1 MPGTNLTREE
11 AQQRA
16 KLLTVDSYEI
26 DLDLSG
32 AVEGGTYRSVTTVR
46 FDSAESGV
54 GSFIDLVAPAVQE
67 VVLNGDSLDPAEVFK
82 DSRIELAGILE
93 GRNVLRVV
101 ADCAYTNT
109 GEGLHR
115 FVDPVDQQ
123 AYLYT
128 QFEVPDA
135 RRVFASF
142 EQPDLKATFQ
152 FTVKAPSGWT
162 VISNS
167 PTPEPKDDVW
177 EFEPTPRIS
186 TYVTA
191 LILGPYHSVHSVY
204 EKDGQSVPLGIYC
217 RPSLAEFLDSDAIF
231 EVTRQGFEWFQEKFD
246 YAYPFKKYDQLFVP
260 EFNAGAM
267 ENAGAV
273 TIRDQYVFRSK
284 VTDAAYEVR
293 AETILHEL
301 AHMWF
306 GDLVTMEWWNDLW
319 LNESFA
325 TYTSIACQS
334 YAPGSRWPHS
344 WTTFA
349 NSMKTWAY
357 RQDQLPS
364 THPIMAQIN
373 DLDDVLVNFDGITYA
388 KGASVLKQLVAY
400 VGEDEFFRGV
410 QAYFKAHAYGNTQ
423 LSDLLGALEET
434 SGRDLGTWSQKW
446 LQTAGIN
453 VLRPEIETDANGV
466 ITSFAIRQEAPAL
479 PAGAKGE
486 PTLRPHRIAVG
497 LYDLDDSAGGSGK
510 LVRGER
516 IELDVDGE
524 LTEVA
529 ELVGKRRPAVI
540 LLNDDDLSY
549 AKVRLDEQSLAFVT
563 EHLGDFEASL
573 PRALCWASAWDMTR
587 DAELAARDYLSLV
600 LSGIGKE
607 SDIGVV
613 QSLHRQVLTAV
624 ELYADPNA
632 REALLTRWTDATL
645 AHLRSSAGGSDHQL
659 AWARAFAATARTPEQ
674 LDLLEGLLDGRESIE
689 GLAVDTEL
697 RWSFVQRLAA
707 VGRFD
712 EAEITS
718 EYERDRTAAGERH
731 AATARAARPTEEA
744 KAEAWASVVES
755 DKLPNAVQEAV
766 IGGFVQFGQR
776 ELLAPYTEKYFAAV
790 KGVWD
795 SRSHEM
801 AQQIAVGLYP
811 SVQVSADTLAKT
823 DEWLAS
829 AEPSAALRRLISESR
844 SGVERALRAQARH
857 GGVGGDALRRGKM
870 ALPRARARKRRFRM
884 EVSRSTGTAAP
895 TGETTSPAAVARS
908 GPRPHQGRGE
918 RRSLLAFRF

>member
-1 MPGTNLTREE
+1 VPGTNLTREE

-16 KLLTVDSYEI
+16 QLLAVESYGIE
-26 DLDLSG
+26 LDLSG
-32 AVEGGTYRSVTTVR
+32 AQEGGTYRSVTTVR
-46 FDSAESGV
+46 FDVRAENGAE
-54 GSFIDLVAPAVQE
+54 SFIDLVAPAVHE
-67 VVLNGDSLDPAEVFK
+67 VTLNGDSLDPAEVFA
-82 DSRIELAGILE
+82 DSRIALPGLLQ
-93 GRNVLRVV
+93 GRNILRVV

-115 FVDPVDQQ
+115 FVDPVDEQ

-152 FTVKAPSGWT
+152 FTVRAPEGWT

-167 PTPEPKDDVW
+167 PTPEPQDNVW

-186 TYVTA
+186 TYITA
-191 LILGPYHSVHSVY
+191 LIVGPYHSVHSVY
-204 EKDGQSVPLGIYC
+204 EKDGRSVPLGIYC
-217 RPSLAEFLDSDAIF
+217 RPSLAEYLDSDAIF
-231 EVTRQGFEWFQEKFD
+231 EVTRQGFDWFQEKFD

-284 VTDAAYEVR
+284 VTDAAYETR

-325 TYTSIACQS
+325 TYTSIACQ
-334 YAPGSRWPHS
+334 AAHPESRWPHS

-364 THPIMAQIN
+364 THPIMAEIN

-400 VGEDEFFRGV
+400 VGEDEFFSGV
-410 QAYFKAHAYGNTQ
+410 QAYFKAHAYGNTR
-423 LSDLLGALEET
+423 LSDLLGALETT
-434 SGRDLGTWSQKW
+434 SGRDLKSWSKAW
-446 LQTAGIN
+446 LETAGIN
-453 VLRPEIETDANGV
+453 VLRPEIETDGNGV
-466 ITSFAIRQEAPAL
+466 VTSFSIRQEAPAL

-497 LYDLDDSAGGSGK
+497 LYELDDDSGK
-510 LVRGER
+510 LVRDER

-524 LTEVA
+524 LTAVPQ
-529 ELVGKRRPAVI
+529 LVGRRRPAVI

-563 EHLGDFEASL
+563 EHLGDFESSL

-587 DAELAARDYLSLV
+587 DAQLAARDYLSLV

-613 QSLHRQVLTAV
+613 QSLQRQVKLAID
-624 ELYADPNA
+624 LYADPAA
-632 REALLTRWTDATL
+632 REALLARWTDATL
-645 AHLRSSAGGSDHQL
+645 AHLRAAAPGSDHQL

-674 LDLLEGLLDGRESIE
+674 LDVLDALLDGSQTIE
-689 GLAVDTEL
+689 GLVVDTEL
-697 RWSFVQRLAA
+697 RWAFVQRLAA

-712 EAEITS
+712 EAEIAG
-718 EYERDRTAAGERH
+718 EYDRDRTAAGERH

-744 KAEAWASVVES
+744 KAEAWASVVDS

-766 IGGFVQFGQR
+766 IGGFVQTDQR
-776 ELLAPYTEKYFAAV
+776 EVLAPYADRYFEVV
-790 KGVWD
+790 KDIWE

-811 SVQVSADTLAKT
+811 TVQVSQETLDKT
-823 DEWLAS
+823 DAWLAS
-829 AEPSAALRRLISESR
+829 AEPSAALRRLVSESR
-844 SGVERALRAQARH
+844 AGVERALRAQRA
-857 GGVGGDALRRGKM
+857 DA
-870 ALPRARARKRRFRM
+870 
-884 EVSRSTGTAAP
+884 AA
-895 TGETTSPAAVARS
+895 GE
-908 GPRPHQGRGE
+908 
-918 RRSLLAFRF
+918 

>member
-11 AQQRA
+11 AQRRA
-16 KLLTVDSYEI
+16 ALLTVDAYEI

-32 AVEGGTYRSVTTVR
+32 AQEGGTYRSVTSVR
-46 FDSAESGV
+46 FESAEDGAET
-54 GSFIDLVAPAVQE
+54 FIDLVAPAVHE
-67 VVLNGDSLDPAEVFK
+67 VVLNGKHLDVASVFR
-82 DSRIELAGILE
+82 DSRIALKHLRQGANE
-93 GRNVLRVV
+93 LRVV

-115 FVDPVDQQ
+115 FVDPVDDQ

-135 RRVFASF
+135 RRVFAGF

-162 VISNS
+162 VVSNS

-177 EFEPTPRIS
+177 LFEPTPRIS

-191 LILGPYHSVHSVY
+191 LIVGPYHAVHSSY
-204 EKDGQSVPLGIYC
+204 EGPDGQSVPLGVYC
-217 RPSLAEFLDSDAIF
+217 RPSLAEYLDADAIF
-231 EVTRQGFEWFQEKFD
+231 EVTRQGFDWFQEKFD
-246 YAYPFKKYDQLFVP
+246 YAYPFAKYDQLFVP

-325 TYTSIACQS
+325 TYTSIACQA
-334 YAPGSRWPHS
+334 YAPGSKWPHS

-349 NSMKTWAY
+349 NQMKTWAY

-364 THPIMAQIN
+364 THPIMAEIR

-388 KGASVLKQLVAY
+388 KGASVLKQLVSY
-400 VGEDEFFRGV
+400 VGMDAFFEGV
-410 QAYFKAHAYGNTQ
+410 QAYFKRHAYGNTR
-423 LSDLLGALEET
+423 LSDLLGALEKT
-434 SGRDLGTWSQKW
+434 SGRDLQTWSKKW
-446 LQTAGIN
+446 LETAGIN
-453 VLRPEIETDANGV
+453 VLRPVIDTDSSGN
-466 ITSFAIRQEAPAL
+466 ITSFAVKQEAPAL

-486 PTLRPHRIAVG
+486 PVLRPHRIAIG
-497 LYDLDDSAGGSGK
+497 LYDLDDAGK
-510 LVRGER
+510 LVRTER
-516 IELDVDGE
+516 VELDVDGE
-524 LTEVA
+524 LTGVEA
-529 ELVGKRRPAVI
+529 LVGKARPAVV

-549 AKVRLDEQSLAFVT
+549 AKVRLDEESLRNVVA
-563 EHLGDFEASL
+563 HLGDFTESL

-587 DAELAARDYLSLV
+587 DGELATRAYLDLV

-613 QSLHRQVLTAV
+613 QSLHRQVKLALD
-624 ELYADPNA
+624 LYAAPDWRA
-632 REALLTRWTDATL
+632 TGLVRWTDAAL
-645 AHLRSSAGGSDHQL
+645 EHLRAAAPGSDHQL
-659 AWARAFAATARTPEQ
+659 AWARAFAATARTDEQ
-674 LDLLEGLLDGRESIE
+674 LDVLAALLDGSETVE
-689 GLAVDTEL
+689 GLVVDTEL
-697 RWSFVQRLAA
+697 RWAFVERLAA
-707 VGRFD
+707 TGRFG
-712 EAEITS
+712 EAEINA
-718 EYERDRTAAGERH
+718 EHERDRTAAGERH
-731 AATARAARPTEEA
+731 AATAMAARPTADA
-744 KAEAWASVVES
+744 KAAAWASVVES

-766 IGGFVQFGQR
+766 ISGFVQTDQR
-776 ELLAPYTEKYFAAV
+776 ELLAPYTEKFFAAV
-790 KGVWD
+790 KGVWE

-801 AQQIAVGLYP
+801 AQQVAIGLYP
-811 SVQVSADTLAKT
+811 SLQVSQATLNAT
-823 DEWLAS
+823 DSWLAT
-829 AEPSAALRRLISESR
+829 AEPNAALRRLISESR
-844 SGVERALRAQARH
+844 AGVERALKAQAADR
-857 GGVGGDALRRGKM
+857 
-870 ALPRARARKRRFRM
+870 
-884 EVSRSTGTAAP
+884 
-895 TGETTSPAAVARS
+895 
-908 GPRPHQGRGE
+908 
-918 RRSLLAFRF
+918 

>member
-1 MPGTNLTREE
+1 MPGTNLTRDE

-16 KLLTVDSYEI
+16 ALLSVDSYEI

-32 AVEGGTYRSVTTVR
+32 AQEGGTYRSVTTVR
-46 FDSAESGV
+46 FDVAENGAT
-54 GSFIDLVAPAVQE
+54 SFIDLVAPTVHE
-67 VVLNGDSLDPAEVFK
+67 VTLNGDALDPAEVFE
-82 DSRIELAGILE
+82 DSRIALPGLLE
-93 GRNVLRVV
+93 GRNILRVV

-115 FVDPVDQQ
+115 FVDPVDEQ

-167 PTPEPKDDVW
+167 PTPEPKDDIWV
-177 EFEPTPRIS
+177 FEPTPRIS
-186 TYVTA
+186 TYITA
-191 LILGPYHSVHSVY
+191 LIVGPYHSVHSVY

-217 RPSLAEFLDSDAIF
+217 RPSLAEYLDSDAIF
-231 EVTRQGFEWFQEKFD
+231 EVTRQGFDWFQEKFD
-246 YAYPFKKYDQLFVP
+246 YAYPFEKYDQLFVP

-325 TYTSIACQS
+325 TYTSIACQAD
-334 YAPGSRWPHS
+334 APGSRWPHS

-364 THPIMAQIN
+364 THPIMAEIN

-400 VGEDEFFRGV
+400 VGQDEFFRGV
-410 QAYFKAHAYGNTQ
+410 QAYFKAHAFGNTR

-434 SGRDLGTWSQKW
+434 SGRDLKAWSKAW
-446 LQTAGIN
+446 LETAGIN
-453 VLRPEIETDANGV
+453 VLRPEIETDEHGV

-479 PAGAKGE
+479 PTGAKGQ

-497 LYDLDDSAGGSGK
+497 LYELDDDSGK
-510 LVRGER
+510 LVRDER
-516 IELDVDGE
+516 VELDVDGE
-524 LTEVA
+524 LTAVPQ
-529 ELVGKRRPAVI
+529 LVGTRRPAVV

-563 EHLGDFEASL
+563 EHLGDFESSL

-587 DAELAARDYLSLV
+587 DAELATRDYLSLV

-613 QSLHRQVLTAV
+613 QSLHRQVKLAI
-624 ELYADPNA
+624 ELYADPTA

-645 AHLRSSAGGSDHQL
+645 AHLRAAEAASDHQL

-674 LDLLEGLLDGRESIE
+674 LDLLEALLEGTQTIE

-707 VGRFD
+707 VGRYD
-712 EAEITS
+712 EAEIAG

-731 AATARAARPTEEA
+731 AATARASRPTPEA
-744 KAEAWASVVES
+744 KAEAWSQVVES
-755 DKLPNAVQEAV
+755 DKLPNALQEAV
-766 IGGFVQFGQR
+766 IGGFVQTDQR
-776 ELLAPYTEKYFAAV
+776 DLLAPYTDKYFEVV
-790 KGVWD
+790 KSIWD
-795 SRSHEM
+795 ARSHEI

-811 SVQVSADTLAKT
+811 TVQVSADTLHKT
-823 DEWLAS
+823 DAWLAS
-829 AEPSAALRRLISESR
+829 AEPNAALRRLVSESR
-844 SGVERALRAQARH
+844 SGVERALRAQAA
-857 GGVGGDALRRGKM
+857 DA
-870 ALPRARARKRRFRM
+870 
-884 EVSRSTGTAAP
+884 AAP
-895 TGETTSPAAVARS
+895 SD
-908 GPRPHQGRGE
+908 
-918 RRSLLAFRF
+918 

>member
-11 AQQRA
+11 AQERA
-16 KLLTVDSYEI
+16 RLLTVDAYEVE
-26 DLDLSG
+26 LDLSG
-32 AVEGGTYRSVTTVR
+32 AQEGGSFRSVTTVR
-46 FDSAESGV
+46 FDSAEAGAET
-54 GSFIDLVAPAVQE
+54 FIDLIAPAVHD
-67 VVLNGDSLDPAEVFK
+67 VVLNGTSLDVAAVFR
-82 DSRIELAGILE
+82 DARITLPHLREGANELK
-93 GRNVLRVV
+93 VV

-115 FVDPVDQQ
+115 FVDPVDEQ

-142 EQPDLKATFQ
+142 EQPDLKAAFT
-152 FTVKAPSGWT
+152 FTVTAPAGWT

-167 PTPEPKDDVW
+167 PTPEPVENVW
-177 EFEPTPRIS
+177 SFAPTPRIS
-186 TYVTA
+186 TYITA
-191 LILGPYHSVHSVY
+191 LIAGPYHSVHSSY
-204 EKDGQSVPLGIYC
+204 ERDGRTVPLGIYC
-217 RPSLAEFLDSDAIF
+217 RPSLAEYLDADDIF
-231 EVTRQGFEWFQEKFD
+231 ELTRLGFDWFQEKFD
-246 YAYPFKKYDQLFVP
+246 YAYPFAKYDQLFVP

-284 VTDAAYEVR
+284 VTDAAYEGR

-325 TYTSIACQS
+325 TYTSIACL
-334 YAPGSRWPHS
+334 AAAEGSRWPHS

-364 THPIMAQIN
+364 THPIMAEIT

-400 VGEDEFFRGV
+400 VGQDEFFAGV
-410 QAYFKAHAYGNTQ
+410 QAYFKAHAFGNTR
-423 LSDLLGALEET
+423 LADLLGALEET
-434 SGRDLGTWSQKW
+434 SGRDLKTWSKSW
-446 LQTAGIN
+446 LETAGIN
-453 VLRPEIETDANGV
+453 ILRPSLETDPEGR
-466 ITSFAIRQEAPAL
+466 ITSFAVLQEAPAL

-486 PTLRPHRIAVG
+486 PTLRPHRIAIG
-497 LYDLDDSAGGSGK
+497 FYDLGADGK
-510 LVRGER
+510 LVRTER

-524 LTEVA
+524 RTEVPLP
-529 ELVGKRRPAVI
+529 EGTRRPDVV

-549 AKVRLDEQSLAFVT
+549 AKVRLDEESLRFVT
-563 EHLGDFEASL
+563 EHLGDFAESL

-587 DAELAARDYLSLV
+587 DGELATRDYLELV
-600 LSGIGKE
+600 LAGIGKE

-613 QSLHRQVLTAV
+613 QSLHRQLKLA
-624 ELYADPNA
+624 LDQYAAPES

-645 AHLRSSAGGSDHQL
+645 AHLNGAPAGSDHQL
-659 AWARAFAATARTPEQ
+659 AWARAFAATARTPQQ
-674 LDLLEGLLDGRESIE
+674 LDLLQGLLDGTKAVE

-697 RWSFVQRLAA
+697 RWAFVQRLSATGLLDEEEIAA
-707 VGRFD
+707 
-712 EAEITS
+712 

-731 AATARAARPTEEA
+731 AAEARAARPSEEA
-744 KAEAWASVVES
+744 KAEAWALVVES
-755 DKLPNAVQEAV
+755 DKLPNSLQEAV
-766 IGGFVQFGQR
+766 IGGFVQTEQR

-790 KGVWD
+790 KEVWET
-795 SRSHEM
+795 RSHEM
-801 AQQIAVGLYP
+801 AQQVAIGLYP
-811 SVQVSADTLAKT
+811 AIQVSQETLDAT
-823 DEWLAS
+823 DAWLAS
-829 AEPSAALRRLISESR
+829 AEPNAALRRLVSESR
-844 SGVERALRAQARH
+844 AGVERALRA
-857 GGVGGDALRRGKM
+857 
-870 ALPRARARKRRFRM
+870 RAAD
-884 EVSRSTGTAAP
+884 TAAA
-895 TGETTSPAAVARS
+895 SAA
-908 GPRPHQGRGE
+908 
-918 RRSLLAFRF
+918 

>member
-16 KLLTVDSYEI
+16 KLLTVDSYEV

-32 AVEGGTYRSVTTVR
+32 AQEGGTYRSVTTVR
-46 FDSAESGV
+46 FDSAETGAE
-54 GSFIDLVAPAVQE
+54 SFIDLVAPAVHE
-67 VVLNGDSLDPAEVFK
+67 VTLNGDPLDPAEVFE
-82 DSRIELAGILE
+82 DSRIALPGLLQ

-152 FTVKAPSGWT
+152 FTVKAPNGWT

-177 EFEPTPRIS
+177 VFEPTPRIS
-186 TYVTA
+186 TYITA
-191 LILGPYHSVHSVY
+191 LIVGPYHSVHSVY
-204 EKDGQSVPLGIYC
+204 EKDGQTVPLGIYC

-231 EVTRQGFEWFQEKFD
+231 EVTRQGFDWFQEKFD
-246 YAYPFKKYDQLFVP
+246 YAYPFTKYDQLFVP

-284 VTDAAYEVR
+284 VTDAAYELR

-325 TYTSIACQS
+325 TYTSIACQA
-334 YAPGSRWPHS
+334 YHPDSRWPHS

-364 THPIMAQIN
+364 THPIMAEIR

-400 VGEDEFFRGV
+400 VGMDEFFRGV
-410 QAYFKAHAYGNTQ
+410 QAYFKAHAYGNTR

-453 VLRPEIETDANGV
+453 ILRPEIETDADGV
-466 ITSFAIRQEAPAL
+466 ITSFSVRQEAPAL
-479 PAGAKGE
+479 PAGAQGA

-497 LYDLDDSAGGSGK
+497 LYELDGDSGK
-510 LVRGER
+510 LVRDER
-516 IELDVDGE
+516 VELDVDGE
-524 LTEVA
+524 LTAVPQ
-529 ELVGKRRPAVI
+529 LVGKRRPAVI

-549 AKVRLDEQSLAFVT
+549 AKVRLDEDSLAFVT
-563 EHLGDFEASL
+563 EHLGDFESSL

-587 DAELAARDYLSLV
+587 DAELAARDYLALV

-613 QSLHRQVLTAV
+613 QSLHRQVKLAI
-624 ELYADPNA
+624 ELYADPTA

-645 AHLRSSAGGSDHQL
+645 AHLHAAEAGGDHQL

-674 LDLLEGLLDGRESIE
+674 LDLLEALLEGRGTIE

-697 RWSFVQRLAA
+697 RWTFVQRLAA

-712 EAEITS
+712 EAEIAA
-718 EYERDRTAAGERH
+718 EYERDKTAAGERH

-766 IGGFVQFGQR
+766 IGGFVQTDQR
-776 ELLAPYTEKYFAAV
+776 ELLAPYTDKYFAVV
-790 KGVWD
+790 KEIWD
-795 SRSHEM
+795 TRSHEI
-801 AQQIAVGLYP
+801 AQQIATGLYP
-811 SVQVSADTLAKT
+811 GIHIAEETLART
-823 DEWLAS
+823 DAWLAS
-829 AEPSAALRRLISESR
+829 AEPNAALRRLVSESR
-844 SGVERALRAQARH
+844 SGVERALKAQAA
-857 GGVGGDALRRGKM
+857 D
-870 ALPRARARKRRFRM
+870 ARAA
-884 EVSRSTGTAAP
+884 TA
-895 TGETTSPAAVARS
+895 
-908 GPRPHQGRGE
+908 
-918 RRSLLAFRF
+918 

>member
-1 MPGTNLTREE
+1 MPGTNLTRDE
-11 AQQRA
+11 AQERA
-16 KLLTVDSYEI
+16 RLLTVDAYEI
-26 DLDLSG
+26 DLDLSAAQEGG
-32 AVEGGTYRSVTTVR
+32 APGSAEDGSAGGTYRSVTTVR
-46 FDSAESGV
+46 FDVAEAGAD
-54 GSFIDLVAPAVQE
+54 SFIDLVAPAVHE
-67 VVLNGDSLDPAEVFK
+67 VALNGEALDPGEVFK
-82 DSRIELAGILE
+82 DSRIALTGLRA
-93 GRNVLRVV
+93 GRNELTVV

-152 FTVKAPSGWT
+152 FTVKAPEGWT
-162 VISNS
+162 VISNA
-167 PTPEPKDDVW
+167 PTPEPSDNVW
-177 EFEPTPRIS
+177 RFEPTPRIS
-186 TYVTA
+186 TYITA
-191 LILGPYHSVHSVY
+191 LIVGPYHSVHSTY
-204 EKDGQSVPLGIYC
+204 EKDGRTVPLGIYC
-217 RPSLAEFLDSDAIF
+217 RPSLAEHLDADEIF
-231 EVTRQGFEWFQEKFD
+231 AVTRQGFEWFQEKFD
-246 YAYPFKKYDQLFVP
+246 YDYPFAKYDQLFVP

-325 TYTSIACQS
+325 TYTSIACQA
-334 YAPGSRWPHS
+334 YAPGSKWPHS

-364 THPIMAQIN
+364 THPIMAEIN

-400 VGEDEFFRGV
+400 VGMDEFFQGV
-410 QAYFKAHAYGNTQ
+410 QAYFKAHAYGNTR

-434 SGRDLGTWSQKW
+434 SGRDLKTWSKKW
-446 LQTAGIN
+446 LETAGIN
-453 VLRPEIETDANGV
+453 ILRPEIEVDGAGV
-466 ITSFAIRQEAPAL
+466 ITSFAVKQEAPAL

-486 PTLRPHRIAVG
+486 PVLRPHRIAVG
-497 LYDLDDSAGGSGK
+497 AYELQDGK
-510 LVRGER
+510 LVRTER

-524 LTEVA
+524 LTAVPQ
-529 ELVGKRRPAVI
+529 LVGKARPAVI

-549 AKVRLDEQSLAFVT
+549 AKVRLDEESLKAVT
-563 EHLGDFEASL
+563 EHLGDFTESL
-573 PRALCWASAWDMTR
+573 PRALSWASAWDMTR
-587 DAELAARDYLSLV
+587 DAELPARDYLSLV

-613 QSLHRQVLTAV
+613 QSLHRQVKLALD
-624 ELYADPNA
+624 LYAAPEW
-632 REALLTRWTDATL
+632 RETGLATWTAAALEQ
-645 AHLRSSAGGSDHQL
+645 LRAAEPGSDHQL
-659 AWARAFAATARTPEQ
+659 AWARAFAASARTDTQ
-674 LDLLEGLLDGRESIE
+674 LDLLQGLLDGTEEIS

-697 RWSFVQRLAA
+697 RWALLQRLAA
-707 VGRFD
+707 TGRAD
-712 EAEITS
+712 EKAVAAEL
-718 EYERDRTAAGERH
+718 ERDKTSAGERH
-731 AATARAARPTEEA
+731 AATARAARPTAEA

-755 DKLPNAVQEAV
+755 DKLPNSLQEAV
-766 IGGFVQFGQR
+766 IGGFVQPDQR
-776 ELLAPYTEKYFAAV
+776 ELLAPYTAKYFAAV
-790 KGVWD
+790 KDIWN

-801 AQQIAVGLYP
+801 AQQIVVGLYP
-811 SVQVSADTLAKT
+811 ALQVSQETLDAT
-823 DEWLAS
+823 DAWLAS
-829 AEPSAALRRLISESR
+829 AGPSPALRRLMTESR
-844 SGVERALRAQARH
+844 AGIERALKAQRA
-857 GGVGGDALRRGKM
+857 DAAG
-870 ALPRARARKRRFRM
+870 
-884 EVSRSTGTAAP
+884 
-895 TGETTSPAAVARS
+895 
-908 GPRPHQGRGE
+908 
-918 RRSLLAFRF
+918 

>member
-1 MPGTNLTREE
+1 MPGTNLTRDE
-11 AQQRA
+11 AQERA
-16 KLLTVDSYEI
+16 RLLTVDAYEI
-26 DLDLSG
+26 DLDLSAAQEGG
-32 AVEGGTYRSVTTVR
+32 APGSAADGSTGGTYRSVTTVR
-46 FDSAESGV
+46 FDVAEAGAD
-54 GSFIDLVAPAVQE
+54 SFIDLVAPAVHE
-67 VVLNGDSLDPAEVFK
+67 VVLNGEALDPGEVFK
-82 DSRIELAGILE
+82 DSRIALAGLPA
-93 GRNVLRVV
+93 GRNDLTVV
-101 ADCAYTNT
+101 ANCAYTNT

-152 FTVKAPSGWT
+152 FTVKAPEGWT

-167 PTPEPKDDVW
+167 PTPEPSDNVW
-177 EFEPTPRIS
+177 RFEPTPRIS
-186 TYVTA
+186 TYITA
-191 LILGPYHSVHSVY
+191 LIVGPYHSVHSSY
-204 EKDGQSVPLGIYC
+204 EKDGRTVPLGIYC
-217 RPSLAEFLDSDAIF
+217 RPSLAEHLDADEIF
-231 EVTRQGFEWFQEKFD
+231 AVTRQGFEWFQEKFD
-246 YAYPFKKYDQLFVP
+246 YDYPFAKYDQLFVP

-325 TYTSIACQS
+325 TYTSIACQA
-334 YAPGSRWPHS
+334 YAPGSKWPHS

-364 THPIMAQIN
+364 THPIMAEIN

-400 VGEDEFFRGV
+400 VGMDEFFQGV
-410 QAYFKAHAYGNTQ
+410 QAYFKTHAYGNTR

-434 SGRDLGTWSQKW
+434 SGRDLKTWSKKW
-446 LQTAGIN
+446 LETAGIN
-453 VLRPEIETDANGV
+453 ILRPEIEVDGAGV
-466 ITSFAIRQEAPAL
+466 ITSFAVKQEAPAL

-486 PTLRPHRIAVG
+486 PVLRPHRIAVG
-497 LYDLDDSAGGSGK
+497 AYELQDGK
-510 LVRGER
+510 LVRTER

-524 LTEVA
+524 LTAVPQ
-529 ELVGKRRPAVI
+529 LVGKARPAVI

-549 AKVRLDEQSLAFVT
+549 AKVRLDEESLKAVT
-563 EHLGDFEASL
+563 EHLGDFTESL
-573 PRALCWASAWDMTR
+573 PRALSWASAWDMTR
-587 DAELAARDYLSLV
+587 DAELPARDYLSLV

-613 QSLHRQVLTAV
+613 QSLHRQVKLALD
-624 ELYADPNA
+624 LYAAPEW
-632 REALLTRWTDATL
+632 RETGLATWTAAALEQ
-645 AHLRSSAGGSDHQL
+645 LRAAEPGSDHQL
-659 AWARAFAATARTPEQ
+659 AWARAFAASARTDTQ
-674 LDLLEGLLDGRESIE
+674 LDLLQGLLDGTEEIS

-697 RWSFVQRLAA
+697 RWALLQRLAA
-707 VGRFD
+707 TGRAD
-712 EAEITS
+712 EKAVAAEL
-718 EYERDRTAAGERH
+718 ERDKTSAGERH
-731 AATARAARPTEEA
+731 AATARAARPTAEA

-755 DKLPNAVQEAV
+755 DKLPNSLQEAV
-766 IGGFVQFGQR
+766 IGGFVQPDQR
-776 ELLAPYTEKYFAAV
+776 ELLAPYTAKYFAAV
-790 KGVWD
+790 KDIWN

-801 AQQIAVGLYP
+801 AQQIVVGLYP
-811 SVQVSADTLAKT
+811 ALQVSQETLDAT
-823 DEWLAS
+823 DAWLAS
-829 AEPSAALRRLISESR
+829 AGPSPALRRLMTESR
-844 SGVERALRAQARH
+844 AGIERALKAQRA
-857 GGVGGDALRRGKM
+857 DA
-870 ALPRARARKRRFRM
+870 
-884 EVSRSTGTAAP
+884 AA
-895 TGETTSPAAVARS
+895 
-908 GPRPHQGRGE
+908 
-918 RRSLLAFRF
+918 

>member
-32 AVEGGTYRSVTTVR
+32 AQEGGTYRSVTTVR
-46 FDSAESGV
+46 FDSAEANAET
-54 GSFIDLVAPAVQE
+54 FIDLVAPAVHE
-67 VVLNGDSLDPAEVFK
+67 VVLNGHSLDVAAVFR
-82 DSRIELAGILE
+82 DSRIALKHLEAGPNELK
-93 GRNVLRVV
+93 VV
-101 ADCAYTNT
+101 ADCDYTNT

-152 FTVKAPSGWT
+152 FTVKAPTGWT
-162 VISNS
+162 VVSNS
-167 PTPEPKDDVW
+167 PTPEPNSDIWV
-177 EFEPTPRIS
+177 FEPTPRMS
-186 TYVTA
+186 TYITA
-191 LILGPYHSVHSVY
+191 LIVGPYHSVHSSY
-204 EKDGQSVPLGIYC
+204 EGPGGQSVPLGIYC

-231 EVTRQGFEWFQEKFD
+231 EVTRQGFDWFQEKFD
-246 YAYPFKKYDQLFVP
+246 YAYPFAKYDQLFVP

-284 VTDAAYEVR
+284 VTDAAYETR

-325 TYTSIACQS
+325 TYTSIACQA
-334 YAPGSRWPHS
+334 YAENSRWPHS

-364 THPIMAQIN
+364 THPIMADIR

-400 VGEDEFFRGV
+400 VGMDEFFRGV
-410 QAYFKAHAYGNTQ
+410 QAYFKAHAFGNTR

-434 SGRDLGTWSQKW
+434 SGRDLKTWSKKW
-446 LQTAGIN
+446 LETAGIN
-453 VLRPEIETDANGV
+453 VLRPVVDVDTTGK
-466 ITSFAIRQEAPAL
+466 ITSFAVKQEAPAL

-486 PTLRPHRIAVG
+486 PTLRPHRIAIG
-497 LYDLDDSAGGSGK
+497 LYDLDDESGK
-510 LVRGER
+510 LLRTDRV
-516 IELDVDGE
+516 ELDVDGE
-524 LTEVA
+524 LTAVD
-529 ELVGKRRPAVI
+529 ELVGRVRPAVI

-549 AKVRLDEQSLAFVT
+549 AKVRLDAESLAYVT
-563 EHLGDFEASL
+563 DHIGDFEASL
-573 PRALCWASAWDMTR
+573 PRALSWASAWDMTR
-587 DAELAARDYLSLV
+587 DAELPTRDYLALV
-600 LSGIGKE
+600 LSGIAKE

-613 QSLHRQVLTAV
+613 QSLHRQVKLALD
-624 ELYADPNA
+624 LYAAPSG
-632 REALLTRWTDATL
+632 REEALARWTEATL
-645 AHLRSSAGGSDHQL
+645 SHLRSAEPGSDHQL
-659 AWARAFAATARTPEQ
+659 AWARAFAATARTEQ
-674 LDLLEGLLDGRESIE
+674 QLTLLEELLSAKQSVE

-697 RWSFVQRLAA
+697 RWAFVHRLAA
-707 VGRFD
+707 TGRLD
-712 EAEITS
+712 EAGIAAELD
-718 EYERDRTAAGERH
+718 RDKTAAGERH
-731 AATARAARPTEEA
+731 AASARAARPTAAA
-744 KAEAWASVVES
+744 KAEAWASVIDS
-755 DKLPNAVQEAV
+755 DKLPNAIQEAV
-766 IGGFVQFGQR
+766 ISGFVQTDQR
-776 ELLAPYTEKYFAAV
+776 ELLAPYTEKFFATV
-790 KGVWD
+790 KEAWD

-811 SVQVSADTLAKT
+811 SLQVSQATLDATDT
-823 DEWLAS
+823 WLSS
-829 AEPSAALRRLISESR
+829 AAPSAALRRLITESR
-844 SGVERALRAQARH
+844 AGVERALRAQSA
-857 GGVGGDALRRGKM
+857 DA
-870 ALPRARARKRRFRM
+870 
-884 EVSRSTGTAAP
+884 
-895 TGETTSPAAVARS
+895 
-908 GPRPHQGRGE
+908 
-918 RRSLLAFRF
+918 

>member
-11 AQQRA
+11 ARQRA
-16 KLLTVDSYEI
+16 ELLTVDSYEI

-32 AVEGGTYRSVTTVR
+32 AQEGGTYRSVTTVR
-46 FDSAESGV
+46 FDVARGDA
-54 GSFIDLVAPAVQE
+54 GSFIDLVAPAVHE
-67 VVLNGDSLDPAEVFK
+67 VVLNGDQLDPAEVFE
-82 DSRIELAGILE
+82 DSRIALTGLLQ

-115 FVDPVDQQ
+115 FVDPVDEQ

-152 FTVKAPSGWT
+152 FTVKAPEGWT

-167 PTPEPKDDVW
+167 PTPEPKDNVW
-177 EFEPTPRIS
+177 SFEPTPRIS
-186 TYVTA
+186 TYITA
-191 LILGPYHSVHSVY
+191 LIVGPYHSVHSVY
-204 EKDGQSVPLGIYC
+204 EKDGRSVPLGVYC
-217 RPSLAEFLDSDAIF
+217 RPSLAEFLDADAIF
-231 EVTRQGFEWFQEKFD
+231 EVTRQGFDWFQEKFD
-246 YAYPFKKYDQLFVP
+246 YAYPFAKYDQLFVP

-273 TIRDQYVFRSK
+273 TLRDQYVFRSK
-284 VTDAAYEVR
+284 VTDAAYEMR
-293 AETILHEL
+293 AATILHEL

-325 TYTSIACQS
+325 TYAEVACQAA
-334 YAPGSRWPHS
+334 APASKWPHA

-364 THPIMAQIN
+364 THPIMAEIR

-400 VGEDEFFRGV
+400 VGEDAFFKGV
-410 QAYFKAHAYGNTQ
+410 QAYFKRHAYGNTR

-434 SGRDLGTWSQKW
+434 SGRDLKTWSKQW
-446 LQTAGIN
+446 LETAGIN
-453 VLRPEIETDANGV
+453 ILRPEIVTDADGV
-466 ITSFAIRQEAPAL
+466 ITSFAVRQEAPAL

-486 PTLRPHRIAVG
+486 PTLRPHRIAIG
-497 LYDLDDSAGGSGK
+497 LYDHDEASGK
-510 LVRGER
+510 LVRTDR
-516 IELDVDGE
+516 VELDVDGE
-524 LTEVA
+524 LTAVPQ
-529 ELVGKRRPAVI
+529 LSGRRRPAVV

-549 AKVRLDEQSLAFVT
+549 AKVRLDEDSLRTVT
-563 EHLGDFEASL
+563 EHLGDFAESL

-587 DAELAARDYLSLV
+587 DAELATRDYLSLV

-613 QSLHRQVLTAV
+613 QSLHRQVKLAID
-624 ELYADPNA
+624 LYADPA
-632 REALLTRWTDATL
+632 TRESLLTRWTDATL
-645 AHLRSSAGGSDHQL
+645 AHLRAAEAGGDHQL

-674 LDLLEGLLDGRESIE
+674 LDLLEALLDGTQTVE

-697 RWSFVQRLAA
+697 RWAFVERLAA
-707 VGRFD
+707 VGRYD
-712 EAEITS
+712 EAEIAA

-731 AATARAARPTEEA
+731 AATARASRPTPEA
-744 KAEAWASVVES
+744 KAEAWASVIDS

-766 IGGFVQFGQR
+766 IGGFVQTDQR
-776 ELLAPYTEKYFAAV
+776 ELLASYADTYFEV
-790 KGVWD
+790 LKGVWE

-811 SVQVSADTLAKT
+811 AVQVSAETLAKT
-823 DEWLAS
+823 DTWLAA
-829 AEPSAALRRLISESR
+829 AEPSAALHRLVSESR
-844 SGVERALRAQARH
+844 AGIERALKAQAA
-857 GGVGGDALRRGKM
+857 D
-870 ALPRARARKRRFRM
+870 
-884 EVSRSTGTAAP
+884 TAA
-895 TGETTSPAAVARS
+895 V
-908 GPRPHQGRGE
+908 
-918 RRSLLAFRF
+918 

>member
-32 AVEGGTYRSVTTVR
+32 AQEGGTYRSVTTVR
-46 FDSAESGV
+46 FDVTEGGAE
-54 GSFIDLVAPAVQE
+54 SFIDLVAPAVHE
-67 VVLNGDSLDPAEVFK
+67 VTLNGDPLDATEVFQ
-82 DSRIELAGILE
+82 DSRIALPGLLE

-115 FVDPVDQQ
+115 FVDPVDEQ

-142 EQPDLKATFQ
+142 EQPDLKATFR
-152 FTVKAPSGWT
+152 FTVKAPTGWT

-186 TYVTA
+186 SYITA
-191 LILGPYHSVHSVY
+191 LIVGPYHSVHSVY
-204 EKDGQSVPLGIYC
+204 EKDGRSVPLGIYC

-231 EVTRQGFEWFQEKFD
+231 EVTRQGFDWFQEKFD

-284 VTDAAYEVR
+284 VTDAAYELR

-325 TYTSIACQS
+325 TYTSIACQA
-334 YAPGSRWPHS
+334 YHPESRWPHS

-364 THPIMAQIN
+364 THPIMAEIR

-400 VGEDEFFRGV
+400 VGMDEFFQGV
-410 QAYFKAHAYGNTQ
+410 QAYFKAHAFGNTR

-434 SGRDLGTWSQKW
+434 SGRDLKAWSKAW
-446 LQTAGIN
+446 LETAGIN
-453 VLRPEIETDANGV
+453 VLRPEIETDADGV

-497 LYDLDDSAGGSGK
+497 LYDLDDDSGK
-510 LVRGER
+510 LMRGER

-524 LTEVA
+524 LTAVPQ
-529 ELVGKRRPAVI
+529 LVGTRRPAVV

-563 EHLGDFEASL
+563 EHLGDFESSL

-587 DAELAARDYLSLV
+587 DAELPTRDYLSLV

-613 QSLHRQVLTAV
+613 QSLHRQVKLAID
-624 ELYADPNA
+624 LYGAPA
-632 REALLTRWTDATL
+632 TREALLTRWTDATL
-645 AHLRSSAGGSDHQL
+645 AHLRTSAAGSDHQL

-674 LDLLEGLLDGRESIE
+674 LDLLEALLDGSQTIE

-697 RWSFVQRLAA
+697 RWAFVERLAA

-712 EAEITS
+712 EAEIAG

-731 AATARAARPTEEA
+731 AATARAARPTPEA
-744 KAEAWASVVES
+744 KAEAWAQVVES

-766 IGGFVQFGQR
+766 IGGFVQTDQR
-776 ELLAPYTEKYFAAV
+776 ELLAPYTEKYFEVV
-790 KGVWD
+790 KGIWE
-795 SRSHEM
+795 SRSHEI
-801 AQQIAVGLYP
+801 AQQIAIGLYP
-811 SVQVSADTLAKT
+811 AIQVSQETLVRTDT
-823 DEWLAS
+823 WLAA
-829 AEPSAALRRLISESR
+829 AEPNAALRRLVSEAR
-844 SGVERALRAQARH
+844 AGVERALKAQAA
-857 GGVGGDALRRGKM
+857 DA
-870 ALPRARARKRRFRM
+870 
-884 EVSRSTGTAAP
+884 
-895 TGETTSPAAVARS
+895 
-908 GPRPHQGRGE
+908 Q
-918 RRSLLAFRF
+918 

>member
-1 MPGTNLTREE
+1 MPGTNLTRDE

-16 KLLTVDSYEI
+16 ALLTVDSYEI

-32 AVEGGTYRSVTTVR
+32 AQSGGGTYRSVTTVR
-46 FDSAESGV
+46 FDVTESGTT
-54 GSFIDLVAPAVQE
+54 SFIDLVAPTVHE
-67 VVLNGDSLDPAEVFK
+67 VTLNGDALDPAEVFA
-82 DSRIELAGILE
+82 DSRIALPGLLQ
-93 GRNVLRVV
+93 GRNILRVV
-101 ADCAYTNT
+101 ADAAYTNT

-115 FVDPVDQQ
+115 FVDPVDDQ

-152 FTVKAPSGWT
+152 FTVKAPTGWT

-177 EFEPTPRIS
+177 VFEPTPRIS
-186 TYVTA
+186 TYITA
-191 LILGPYHSVHSVY
+191 LIVGPYHSVHSVY

-217 RPSLAEFLDSDAIF
+217 RPSLAEHLDSDAIF

-325 TYTSIACQS
+325 TYTSIACQAD
-334 YAPGSRWPHS
+334 APGSRWPHS

-364 THPIMAQIN
+364 THPIMAEIN

-400 VGEDEFFRGV
+400 VGQDEFFRGV
-410 QAYFKAHAYGNTQ
+410 QAYFKAHAYGRHASVRPAG
-423 LSDLLGALEET
+423 LSGED
-434 SGRDLGTWSQKW
+434 
-446 LQTAGIN
+446 
-453 VLRPEIETDANGV
+453 LRPRSEGLVEGV
-466 ITSFAIRQEAPAL
+466 AGDGGHQRPAPRDRDGRARGHHRVRDPPGGPAL

-497 LYDLDDSAGGSGK
+497 LYELDDDSGK
-510 LVRGER
+510 LIRDER
-516 IELDVDGE
+516 VELDVDGE
-524 LTEVA
+524 LTAVPQ
-529 ELVGKRRPAVI
+529 LVGRRRPAVV

-549 AKVRLDEQSLAFVT
+549 AKVRLDERSLAFVT

-587 DAELAARDYLSLV
+587 DAELATRDYLSLV

-613 QSLHRQVLTAV
+613 QSLHRQVKLAI
-624 ELYADPNA
+624 EMYADPTA

-645 AHLRSSAGGSDHQL
+645 AHLRAAAAGSDHQL

-674 LDLLEGLLDGRESIE
+674 LDLLEALLEGTQTIE

-697 RWSFVQRLAA
+697 RWSFVQRLAT
-707 VGRFD
+707 VGRYD
-712 EAEITS
+712 EAEIAG

-731 AATARAARPTEEA
+731 AATARASRPTAEA
-744 KAEAWASVVES
+744 KAEAWSQVIES
-755 DKLPNAVQEAV
+755 DKLPNALQEAV
-766 IGGFVQFGQR
+766 IGGFVQTDQR
-776 ELLAPYTEKYFAAV
+776 DLLAAYTDPYFEVV
-790 KGVWD
+790 KDIWE
-795 SRSHEM
+795 SRSHEI
-801 AQQIAVGLYP
+801 AQQIAIGLYP
-811 SVQVSADTLAKT
+811 SVQVSADTLHKT
-823 DEWLAS
+823 DAWLTA
-829 AEPSAALRRLISESR
+829 AEPNAALRRLISESR
-844 SGVERALRAQARH
+844 SGVERALRAQAA
-857 GGVGGDALRRGKM
+857 DA
-870 ALPRARARKRRFRM
+870 
-884 EVSRSTGTAAP
+884 AAA
-895 TGETTSPAAVARS
+895 TE
-908 GPRPHQGRGE
+908 
-918 RRSLLAFRF
+918 

>member
-32 AVEGGTYRSVTTVR
+32 AQEGGTYRSVTTVR
-46 FDSAESGV
+46 FDVAEDGAA
-54 GSFIDLVAPAVQE
+54 SFIDLVAPAVHE
-67 VVLNGDSLDPAEVFK
+67 VTLNGDALDAAEVFQ
-82 DSRIELAGILE
+82 DSRIALPGLLK
-93 GRNVLRVV
+93 GRNILRVV

-115 FVDPVDQQ
+115 FVDPVDDQ

-152 FTVKAPSGWT
+152 FTVKAPAGWT
-162 VISNS
+162 VVSNS
-167 PTPEPKDDVW
+167 PTPEPQDDVW
-177 EFEPTPRIS
+177 VFEPTPRIS
-186 TYVTA
+186 SYITA
-191 LILGPYHSVHSVY
+191 LIVGPYHSVHSVY
-204 EKDGQSVPLGIYC
+204 EKDGRSVPLGIYC
-217 RPSLAEFLDSDAIF
+217 RPSLAEFLDADAIF
-231 EVTRQGFEWFQEKFD
+231 DVTRQGFDWFQEKFD
-246 YAYPFKKYDQLFVP
+246 YAYPFAKYDQLFVP

-325 TYTSIACQS
+325 TYTSIACQAH
-334 YAPGSRWPHS
+334 APGSRWPHS

-364 THPIMAQIN
+364 THPIMADIN

-400 VGEDEFFRGV
+400 VGMDEFFRGV
-410 QAYFKAHAYGNTQ
+410 QAYFKRHAFGNTR

-434 SGRDLGTWSQKW
+434 SGRDLKTWSKKW
-446 LQTAGIN
+446 LETAGIN
-453 VLRPEIETDANGV
+453 ILRPEIETGANGV
-466 ITSFAIRQEAPAL
+466 ITSFAVRQEAPAL

-486 PTLRPHRIAVG
+486 PTLRPHRIAIG
-497 LYDLDDSAGGSGK
+497 LYDLDEASGK
-510 LVRGER
+510 LVRAEDGR

-524 LTEVA
+524 LTAVPQLA
-529 ELVGKRRPAVI
+529 GRRRPAVV

-549 AKVRLDEQSLAFVT
+549 AKVRLDEESLAFVT
-563 EHLGDFEASL
+563 EHLGDFESSL

-587 DAELAARDYLSLV
+587 DGELATRDYLSLV

-613 QSLHRQVLTAV
+613 QSLHRQVKLAID
-624 ELYADPNA
+624 LYADPAA
-632 REALLTRWTDATL
+632 RDTLLTRWTDATL
-645 AHLRSSAGGSDHQL
+645 AHLRAAEPGSDHQL

-674 LDLLEGLLDGRESIE
+674 LDLLNALLEGSESIE

-697 RWSFVQRLAA
+697 RWAFVQRLAA

-712 EAEITS
+712 EAEIAG
-718 EYERDRTAAGERH
+718 EYERDKTAAGERH

-744 KAEAWASVVES
+744 KAEAWAAVVES

-766 IGGFVQFGQR
+766 IAGFVQTDQR
-776 ELLAPYTEKYFAAV
+776 ELLAPYTDRYFEV
-790 KGVWD
+790 LKGVWE
-795 SRSHEM
+795 SRSHEI

-811 SVQVSADTLAKT
+811 AVQVSQETLRKT
-823 DEWLAS
+823 DAWLSS
-829 AEPSAALRRLISESR
+829 AEPNAALRRLVSEAR
-844 SGVERALRAQARH
+844 AGVERSLKAQA
-857 GGVGGDALRRGKM
+857 
-870 ALPRARARKRRFRM
+870 
-884 EVSRSTGTAAP
+884 
-895 TGETTSPAAVARS
+895 
-908 GPRPHQGRGE
+908 
-918 RRSLLAFRF
+918 

>member
-11 AQQRA
+11 AQLRA
-16 KLLTVDSYEI
+16 RLLTVDAYEI

-32 AVEGGTYRSVTTVR
+32 AQEGGTYRSVTTVR
-46 FDSAESGV
+46 FGSAEAGAET
-54 GSFIDLVAPAVQE
+54 FIDLVAPTVHE
-67 VVLNGDSLDPAEVFK
+67 VVLNGESLDAKAVFA
-82 DSRIELAGILE
+82 DSRIALANLQAGPNELK
-93 GRNVLRVV
+93 VV
-101 ADCAYTNT
+101 ADCEYTNT

-115 FVDPVDQQ
+115 FVDPVDDQ

-167 PTPEPKDDVW
+167 STPEPSGDVW
-177 EFEPTPRIS
+177 VFAPTPRIS
-186 TYVTA
+186 TYITA
-191 LILGPYHSVHSVY
+191 LIVGPYHSVHSSY
-204 EKDGQSVPLGIYC
+204 EGPDGQSVPLGIYC
-217 RPSLAEFLDSDAIF
+217 RPSLAEFLDADAIF
-231 EVTRQGFEWFQEKFD
+231 DVTRQGFDWFQEKFD
-246 YAYPFKKYDQLFVP
+246 YAYPFEKYDQLFVP

-325 TYTSIACQS
+325 TYTSIACQA
-334 YAPGSRWPHS
+334 YAEGSKWPHS

-364 THPIMAQIN
+364 THPIMAEIG

-400 VGEDEFFRGV
+400 VGMDEFFSGV
-410 QAYFKAHAYGNTQ
+410 QAYFKAHAFGNTR
-423 LSDLLGALEET
+423 LSDLLGKLEET
-434 SGRDLGTWSQKW
+434 SGRDLKAWSKAW
-446 LQTAGIN
+446 LETAGIN
-453 VLRPEIETDANGV
+453 VLRPAIETDANGT
-466 ITSFAIRQEAPAL
+466 ITSFAVRQEAPAL

-486 PTLRPHRIAVG
+486 PVLRPHRIAIG
-497 LYDLDDSAGGSGK
+497 LYDLDDSSGK
-510 LVRGER
+510 LVRSDR
-516 IELDVDGE
+516 IELDILDRD
-524 LTEVA
+524 LTEVP
-529 ELVGKRRPAVI
+529 ELVGRHRPAVI

-549 AKVRLDEQSLAFVT
+549 AKVRLDAESLRHVT
-563 EHLGDFEASL
+563 QHLGDFEASL
-573 PRALCWASAWDMTR
+573 PRALCWASAWDQTR
-587 DAELAARDYLSLV
+587 DGELATRDYLSLV

-613 QSLHRQVLTAV
+613 QSLHRQVKLALD
-624 ELYADPNA
+624 LYSAPEW
-632 REALLTRWTDATL
+632 REQGVARWTEATL
-645 AHLRSSAGGSDHQL
+645 AHLKSAEPGSDHQL
-659 AWARAFAATARTPEQ
+659 AWARAFAATARTDEQ
-674 LDLLEGLLDGRESIE
+674 LDFLAALLDGSQSVE

-697 RWSFVQRLAA
+697 RWAFLQRLAA
-707 VGRFD
+707 TGRAD
-712 EAEITS
+712 EAAIAA
-718 EYERDRTAAGERH
+718 EYARDKTAAGERH
-731 AATARAARPTEEA
+731 AATARAARPSAEA

-755 DKLPNAVQEAV
+755 DKLPNALQEAV
-766 IGGFVQFGQR
+766 IGGFVQTDQR
-776 ELLAPYTEKYFAAV
+776 ALLAPYTEKYFAAV
-790 KGVWD
+790 KGVWE

-811 SVQVSADTLAKT
+811 ALQVSAGTLDAT
-823 DEWLAS
+823 DAWLGS
-829 AEPSAALRRLISESR
+829 AEPNAALRRLVSESR
-844 SGVERALRAQARH
+844 SGVERALKAQAA
-857 GGVGGDALRRGKM
+857 DA
-870 ALPRARARKRRFRM
+870 
-884 EVSRSTGTAAP
+884 AA
-895 TGETTSPAAVARS
+895 G
-908 GPRPHQGRGE
+908 
-918 RRSLLAFRF
+918 

>member
-16 KLLTVDSYEI
+16 DLLSVDSYEI
-26 DLDLSG
+26 DLALTG
-32 AVEGGTYRSVTTVR
+32 AQEGGTFRSVTTVR
-46 FDSAESGV
+46 FDVAEPGAE
-54 GSFIDLVAPAVQE
+54 SFIDLVAPAVRE
-67 VVLNGDSLDPAEVFK
+67 VTLNGDALDPAEVFK
-82 DSRIELAGILE
+82 ESRIALPGLLE
-93 GRNVLRVV
+93 GRNILRVV

-115 FVDPVDQQ
+115 FVDPVDEQ

-142 EQPDLKATFQ
+142 EQPDLKATFR
-152 FTVKAPSGWT
+152 FTVTAPEGWT

-167 PTPEPKDDVW
+167 PTPEPKDNVW
-177 EFEPTPRIS
+177 AFAPTPRIS
-186 TYVTA
+186 TYITA
-191 LILGPYHSVHSVY
+191 LIVGPYHSVHSVY

-217 RPSLAEFLDSDAIF
+217 RPSLAEHLDSDAIF
-231 EVTRQGFEWFQEKFD
+231 EVTRQGFDWFQEKFD
-246 YAYPFKKYDQLFVP
+246 YAYPFEKYDQLFVP

-325 TYTSIACQS
+325 TFTSIACQAS
-334 YAPGSRWPHS
+334 APGSRWPHA

-364 THPIMAQIN
+364 THPIMAEIR

-410 QAYFKAHAYGNTQ
+410 QAYFKRHAFGNTR

-434 SGRDLGTWSQKW
+434 SGRDLKTWSKAW
-446 LQTAGIN
+446 LETAGIN
-453 VLRPEIETDANGV
+453 ILRPELQTDADGV
-466 ITSFAIRQEAPAL
+466 ITSFSVRQEAPPL

-486 PTLRPHRIAVG
+486 PTLRPHRIAIG
-497 LYDLDDSAGGSGK
+497 LYDLDDAGK
-510 LVRGER
+510 LVRVKR
-516 IELDVDGE
+516 VELDVDGE
-524 LTEVA
+524 LTAVP
-529 ELVGKRRPAVI
+529 ELTGVRRPAVV

-549 AKVRLDEQSLAFVT
+549 AKVRLDEESLAVVT
-563 EHLGDFEASL
+563 EHLGDFAESL
-573 PRALCWASAWDMTR
+573 PRALSWASAWDMTR
-587 DAELAARDYLSLV
+587 DGELATRDYLSLV

-613 QSLHRQVLTAV
+613 QSLHRQAKLAID
-624 ELYADPNA
+624 LYADPAA
-632 REALLTRWTDATL
+632 RETLLTRWTEATL
-645 AHLRSSAGGSDHQL
+645 AHLRTAEPGSDHQL

-674 LDLLEGLLDGRESIE
+674 LDLLEALLDGSQTVE

-697 RWSFVQRLAA
+697 RWAFVERLAA

-712 EAEITS
+712 EAEIAA

-731 AATARAARPTEEA
+731 AATARAARPTAEA

-766 IGGFVQFGQR
+766 IIGFVQTDQR
-776 ELLAPYTEKYFAAV
+776 ELLAPYTDRYFDSV
-790 KGVWD
+790 KSAWD

-811 SVQVSADTLAKT
+811 SVQVSEETLRKT
-823 DEWLAS
+823 DAWLTS
-829 AEPSAALRRLISESR
+829 VDPTPALRRLISESR
-844 SGVERALRAQARH
+844 AGVERALKAQRA
-857 GGVGGDALRRGKM
+857 DA
-870 ALPRARARKRRFRM
+870 
-884 EVSRSTGTAAP
+884 AA
-895 TGETTSPAAVARS
+895 S
-908 GPRPHQGRGE
+908 
-918 RRSLLAFRF
+918 

>member
-32 AVEGGTYRSVTTVR
+32 AQEGGTYRSVTTVR
-46 FDSAESGV
+46 FDSAEAGAET
-54 GSFIDLVAPAVQE
+54 FIDLVAPAVHE
-67 VVLNGDSLDPAEVFK
+67 AVLNGRSLDVAAVFR
-82 DSRIELAGILE
+82 DSRIALKHLEAGPNELK
-93 GRNVLRVV
+93 VV
-101 ADCAYTNT
+101 ADCDYTNT

-115 FVDPVDQQ
+115 FVDPVDEQ

-142 EQPDLKATFQ
+142 EQPDLKATFR

-167 PTPEPKDDVW
+167 PTPEPSGDVW
-177 EFEPTPRIS
+177 VFEPTPRIS
-186 TYVTA
+186 TYITA
-191 LILGPYHSVHSVY
+191 LIVGPYHSVHSSY
-204 EKDGQSVPLGIYC
+204 EGPGGQSVPLGIYC

-246 YAYPFKKYDQLFVP
+246 YAYPFAKYDQLFVP

-284 VTDAAYEVR
+284 VTDAAYETR

-325 TYTSIACQS
+325 TYTSIACQA
-334 YAPGSRWPHS
+334 YAENSRWPHS

-364 THPIMAQIN
+364 THPIMADIQ

-410 QAYFKAHAYGNTQ
+410 QAYFKAHAFGNTR

-434 SGRDLGTWSQKW
+434 SGRDLKTWSKKW
-446 LQTAGIN
+446 LETAGIN
-453 VLRPEIETDANGV
+453 VLRPVVDVDTSGR
-466 ITSFAIRQEAPAL
+466 ITSFAVKQEAPAL

-486 PTLRPHRIAVG
+486 PTLRPHRIAIG
-497 LYDLDDSAGGSGK
+497 LYDLDDESGK
-510 LVRGER
+510 LLRTDRV
-516 IELDVDGE
+516 ELDVDGE
-524 LTEVA
+524 LTSVD
-529 ELVGKRRPAVI
+529 ELVGRERPDVI

-549 AKVRLDEQSLAFVT
+549 AKVRLDAESLAFVT
-563 EHLGDFEASL
+563 EHIGDFEASL
-573 PRALCWASAWDMTR
+573 PRALSWASAWDMTR
-587 DAELAARDYLSLV
+587 DAELPTREYLSLV

-613 QSLHRQVLTAV
+613 QSLHRQVKLALD
-624 ELYADPNA
+624 LYAAPA
-632 REALLTRWTDATL
+632 GREQALADWTEATL
-645 AHLRSSAGGSDHQL
+645 SHLRAAEAGGDHQL
-659 AWARAFAATARTPEQ
+659 AWARAFASTARTEEQ
-674 LDLLEGLLDGRESIE
+674 LTLLEELLSGKQSIA

-697 RWSFVQRLAA
+697 RWAFVHRLAA
-707 VGRFD
+707 KGRLD
-712 EAEITS
+712 EAGIAAELD
-718 EYERDRTAAGERH
+718 RDKTAAGERH
-731 AATARAARPTEEA
+731 AAAARAARPTPEA

-755 DKLPNAVQEAV
+755 DKLPNAIQEAV
-766 IGGFVQFGQR
+766 IAGFVQTDQR
-776 ELLAPYTEKYFAAV
+776 ELLAPYTEKFFAAV
-790 KGVWD
+790 KGAWD

-811 SVQVSADTLAKT
+811 SIQVSQATLDAT
-823 DEWLAS
+823 DAWLSS
-829 AEPSAALRRLISESR
+829 AAPSAALRRLITESR
-844 SGVERALRAQARH
+844 AGVERALRAQEA
-857 GGVGGDALRRGKM
+857 DA
-870 ALPRARARKRRFRM
+870 
-884 EVSRSTGTAAP
+884 
-895 TGETTSPAAVARS
+895 
-908 GPRPHQGRGE
+908 
-918 RRSLLAFRF
+918 

>member
-11 AQQRA
+11 ARQRA

-32 AVEGGTYRSVTTVR
+32 AQEGGTYRSVTTVR
-46 FDSAESGV
+46 FDVAEGGSE
-54 GSFIDLVAPAVQE
+54 SFIDLVAPTVHE
-67 VVLNGDSLDPAEVFK
+67 VTLNGEPLAPAEVFA
-82 DSRIELAGILE
+82 DSRIALPGLLE

-115 FVDPVDQQ
+115 FVDPVDNQ

-162 VISNS
+162 VVSNS

-177 EFEPTPRIS
+177 AFAPTPRIS
-186 TYVTA
+186 SYITA
-191 LILGPYHSVHSVY
+191 LIVGPYHSVHSVY

-246 YAYPFKKYDQLFVP
+246 YQYPFQKYDQLFVP

-334 YAPGSRWPHS
+334 YHPDSRWPHS

-364 THPIMAQIN
+364 THPIMAEIN

-400 VGEDEFFRGV
+400 VGMDEFFAGV
-410 QAYFKAHAYGNTQ
+410 QAYFKRHAFGNTR

-434 SGRDLGTWSQKW
+434 SGRDLKAWSKAW
-446 LQTAGIN
+446 LETAGIN
-453 VLRPEIETDANGV
+453 ILRPEIETDADGV
-466 ITSFAIRQEAPAL
+466 ITAFAVRQEAPAL

-497 LYDLDDSAGGSGK
+497 LYELDEDTGK
-510 LVRGER
+510 LVRDER
-516 IELDVDGE
+516 VELDVDGE
-524 LTEVA
+524 LTAVPQ
-529 ELVGKRRPAVI
+529 LVGKRRPDVI

-563 EHLGDFEASL
+563 EHLGDFESSL

-587 DAELAARDYLSLV
+587 DAELATRDYLSLV

-613 QSLHRQVLTAV
+613 QSLHRQVKLAI
-624 ELYADPNA
+624 ELYADPST

-645 AHLRSSAGGSDHQL
+645 AHLRSAEPGGDHQL

-674 LDLLEGLLDGRESIE
+674 LDLLDALLEGTQTIE

-697 RWSFVQRLAA
+697 RWAFVQRLAA

-712 EAEITS
+712 EAEIAG

-731 AATARAARPTEEA
+731 AASARSARPTAEA

-766 IGGFVQFGQR
+766 IGGFVQTDQR
-776 ELLAPYTEKYFAAV
+776 ELLAPYTEKFFETV
-790 KGVWD
+790 GQVWE

-801 AQQIAVGLYP
+801 AQQIVVGLYP
-811 SVQVSADTLAKT
+811 SIQVSQDTLDRT
-823 DEWLAS
+823 DAWLAS
-829 AEPSAALRRLISESR
+829 AAPGASLRRLISESR
-844 SGVERALRAQARH
+844 AGVERALKAQAA
-857 GGVGGDALRRGKM
+857 DA
-870 ALPRARARKRRFRM
+870 
-884 EVSRSTGTAAP
+884 AA
-895 TGETTSPAAVARS
+895 E
-908 GPRPHQGRGE
+908 
-918 RRSLLAFRF
+918 

>member
-11 AQQRA
+11 ARRRA
-16 KLLTVDSYEI
+16 ALLTVDAYEI

-32 AVEGGTYRSVTTVR
+32 AQEGGTYRSATSVR
-46 FDSAESGV
+46 FECAEEGAET
-54 GSFIDLVAPAVQE
+54 FIDLVAPAVHE
-67 VVLNGDSLDPAEVFK
+67 VVLNGKHLDVASVFR
-82 DSRIELAGILE
+82 DSRITLKHLKQGANE
-93 GRNVLRVV
+93 LRVV

-115 FVDPVDQQ
+115 FVDPVDGQ

-152 FTVKAPSGWT
+152 FTVKAPAGWK

-177 EFEPTPRIS
+177 VFEPTPRIS
-186 TYVTA
+186 TYITA
-191 LILGPYHSVHSVY
+191 LIAGPYHAVHSTY
-204 EKDGQSVPLGIYC
+204 EGPGGQVVPLGVYC
-217 RPSLAEFLDSDAIF
+217 RPSLAEFLDADAIF
-231 EVTRQGFEWFQEKFD
+231 EVTRQGFDWFQERFD
-246 YAYPFKKYDQLFVP
+246 YAYPFAKYDQLFVP

-306 GDLVTMEWWNDLW
+306 GDLVTMEWWDDLW

-325 TYTSIACQS
+325 TYTSIACQA
-334 YAPGSRWPHS
+334 YAPGSKWPHS

-349 NSMKTWAY
+349 NQMKTWAY

-364 THPIMAQIN
+364 THPIMAEIR

-400 VGEDEFFRGV
+400 VGMDAFFQGV
-410 QAYFKAHAYGNTQ
+410 QTYFKRHAFGNTR
-423 LSDLLGALEET
+423 LADLLGALEET
-434 SGRDLGTWSQKW
+434 SGRDLRTWSKKW
-446 LQTAGIN
+446 LETAGIN
-453 VLRPEIETDANGV
+453 ILRPVVDTDSNGV
-466 ITSFAIRQEAPAL
+466 ITSFAVKQEAPAL

-486 PTLRPHRIAVG
+486 PVLRPHRIAVG
-497 LYDLDDSAGGSGK
+497 FYDLDDAGK
-510 LVRGER
+510 LVRTER
-516 IELDVDGE
+516 VELDVDGE
-524 LTEVA
+524 LTGVEA
-529 ELVGKRRPAVI
+529 LAGKRRPAVV

-549 AKVRLDEQSLAFVT
+549 AKVRLDEESLRNVVA
-563 EHLGDFEASL
+563 HLGDFTESL

-587 DAELAARDYLSLV
+587 DGELATRAYLDLV
-600 LSGIGKE
+600 LTGIAKE

-613 QSLHRQVLTAV
+613 QSLHRQVKLALD
-624 ELYADPNA
+624 LYAAPDW
-632 REALLTRWTDATL
+632 RETGLARWTEATL
-645 AHLRSSAGGSDHQL
+645 EHLRAAEPGSDHQL
-659 AWARAFAATARTPEQ
+659 AWARAFAATARTDEQ
-674 LDLLEGLLDGRESIE
+674 LDLLAALLDGSETIE
-689 GLAVDTEL
+689 GLVVDTEL
-697 RWSFVQRLAA
+697 RWAFVERLAA
-707 VGRFD
+707 TGRFGAD
-712 EAEITS
+712 EIAAEH
-718 EYERDRTAAGERH
+718 ERDRTAAGERH
-731 AATARAARPTEEA
+731 AATAMAARPTAEA

-766 IGGFVQFGQR
+766 IAGFVQTDQR
-776 ELLAPYTEKYFAAV
+776 ELLEPYTEKFFAAV
-790 KGVWD
+790 KGVWE

-811 SVQVSADTLAKT
+811 SLQVSRATLERT
-823 DEWLAS
+823 DAWLES
-829 AEPSAALRRLISESR
+829 AQPNAALRRLISESR
-844 SGVERALRAQARH
+844 AGVERALNAQAADR
-857 GGVGGDALRRGKM
+857 
-870 ALPRARARKRRFRM
+870 
-884 EVSRSTGTAAP
+884 
-895 TGETTSPAAVARS
+895 
-908 GPRPHQGRGE
+908 
-918 RRSLLAFRF
+918 

>member
-32 AVEGGTYRSVTTVR
+32 AQEGGTYRSVTTVR
-46 FDSAESGV
+46 FDVAEG
-54 GSFIDLVAPAVQE
+54 GAESFIDLVAPAVHE
-67 VVLNGDSLDPAEVFK
+67 VTLNGDPLDATEVFQ
-82 DSRIELAGILE
+82 DSRIALPGLLE

-115 FVDPVDQQ
+115 FVDPVDEQ

-142 EQPDLKATFQ
+142 EQPDLKATFR
-152 FTVKAPSGWT
+152 FTVKAPTGWT

-177 EFEPTPRIS
+177 AFEPTPRIS
-186 TYVTA
+186 SYITA
-191 LILGPYHSVHSVY
+191 LIVGPYHSVHSVY

-217 RPSLAEFLDSDAIF
+217 RPSLAEYLDSDAIF
-231 EVTRQGFEWFQEKFD
+231 EVTRQGFDWFQEKFD

-284 VTDAAYEVR
+284 VTDAAYELR

-325 TYTSIACQS
+325 TYTSIACQAYS
-334 YAPGSRWPHS
+334 PQSRWPHS

-364 THPIMAQIN
+364 THPIMAEIR

-400 VGEDEFFRGV
+400 VGMDEFFQGV
-410 QAYFKAHAYGNTQ
+410 QAYFKAHAFGNTR

-434 SGRDLGTWSQKW
+434 SGRDLKAWSKAW
-446 LQTAGIN
+446 LETAGIN
-453 VLRPEIETDANGV
+453 VLRPEIETDADGV

-497 LYDLDDSAGGSGK
+497 LYDLDEASGK

-516 IELDVDGE
+516 VELDVDGE
-524 LTEVA
+524 LTAVPR
-529 ELVGKRRPAVI
+529 LVGTRRPAVV

-563 EHLGDFEASL
+563 EHLGDFESSL

-587 DAELAARDYLSLV
+587 DAELPTHDYLSLV

-613 QSLHRQVLTAV
+613 QSLHRQVKLAID
-624 ELYADPNA
+624 LYGAPA
-632 REALLTRWTDATL
+632 TREALLTRWTDATL
-645 AHLRSSAGGSDHQL
+645 AHLRTSAAGSDHQL

-674 LDLLEGLLDGRESIE
+674 LDLLEALLDGSQTIE

-697 RWSFVQRLAA
+697 RWAFVERLAA

-712 EAEITS
+712 EAEIAG
-718 EYERDRTAAGERH
+718 EYERDKTAAGERH
-731 AATARAARPTEEA
+731 AATARAARPTPEA
-744 KAEAWASVVES
+744 KAEAWAQVVES

-766 IGGFVQFGQR
+766 IGGFVQTDQR
-776 ELLAPYTEKYFAAV
+776 ELLAPYTEKYFEVV
-790 KGVWD
+790 KGIWE
-795 SRSHEM
+795 SRSHEI
-801 AQQIAVGLYP
+801 AQQIAIGLYP
-811 SVQVSADTLAKT
+811 AIQVSQETLART
-823 DEWLAS
+823 DAWLSA
-829 AEPSAALRRLISESR
+829 AEPNAALRRLVSEAR
-844 SGVERALRAQARH
+844 AGVERALKAQAA
-857 GGVGGDALRRGKM
+857 DAR
-870 ALPRARARKRRFRM
+870 
-884 EVSRSTGTAAP
+884 
-895 TGETTSPAAVARS
+895 
-908 GPRPHQGRGE
+908 
-918 RRSLLAFRF
+918 

>member
-32 AVEGGTYRSVTTVR
+32 AQEGGTYRSVTTVR
-46 FDSAESGV
+46 FDSAEAHAET
-54 GSFIDLVAPAVQE
+54 FIDLVAPAVHE
-67 VVLNGDSLDPAEVFK
+67 VVLNGHSLDVAAVFR
-82 DSRIELAGILE
+82 DSRIALAHLEAGPNELK
-93 GRNVLRVV
+93 VV
-101 ADCAYTNT
+101 ADCDYTNT

-152 FTVKAPSGWT
+152 FTVKAPTGWT

-167 PTPEPKDDVW
+167 PTPEPSGDVW
-177 EFEPTPRIS
+177 VFEPTPRMS
-186 TYVTA
+186 TYITA
-191 LILGPYHSVHSVY
+191 LIVGPYHSVHSSY
-204 EKDGQSVPLGIYC
+204 EGPGGQSVPLGIYC

-231 EVTRQGFEWFQEKFD
+231 EVTRQGFDWFQEKFD
-246 YAYPFKKYDQLFVP
+246 YAYPFAKYDQLFVP

-284 VTDAAYEVR
+284 VTDAAYETR

-325 TYTSIACQS
+325 TYTSIACQA
-334 YAPGSRWPHS
+334 YAENSRWPHS

-364 THPIMAQIN
+364 THPIMADIR

-400 VGEDEFFRGV
+400 VGMDEFFRGV
-410 QAYFKAHAYGNTQ
+410 QAYFKAHAFGNTR

-434 SGRDLGTWSQKW
+434 SGRDLTTWSKKW
-446 LQTAGIN
+446 LETAGIN
-453 VLRPEIETDANGV
+453 VLRPVVDVDSSGT
-466 ITSFAIRQEAPAL
+466 ITSFAVKQEAPAL
-479 PAGAKGE
+479 PAGATGAVSDDAA
-486 PTLRPHRIAVG
+486 PPRGTLRPHRIAIG
-497 LYDLDDSAGGSGK
+497 LYDLDDASGK
-510 LVRGER
+510 LLRTDRV
-516 IELDVDGE
+516 ELDVDGE
-524 LTEVA
+524 LTAVD
-529 ELVGKRRPAVI
+529 ELVGRARPAVI

-549 AKVRLDEQSLAFVT
+549 AKVRMDADSLAFVT
-563 EHLGDFEASL
+563 DHIGDFEASL
-573 PRALCWASAWDMTR
+573 PRALSWSSAWDMTR
-587 DAELAARDYLSLV
+587 DAELPTREYLSLV
-600 LSGIGKE
+600 LSGIAKE

-613 QSLHRQVLTAV
+613 QSLHRQVKLALDLYTAPSGR
-624 ELYADPNA
+624 D
-632 REALLTRWTDATL
+632 EALARWTEATL
-645 AHLRSSAGGSDHQL
+645 AHLRSAEPGSDHQL
-659 AWARAFAATARTPEQ
+659 AWARAFAATARTEEQ
-674 LDLLEGLLDGRESIE
+674 LTLLEDLLSGKQSVE

-697 RWSFVQRLAA
+697 RWAFVHRLAA
-707 VGRFD
+707 TGRLD
-712 EAEITS
+712 DAGIAAEL
-718 EYERDRTAAGERH
+718 ERDKTAAGERH
-731 AATARAARPTEEA
+731 AASARAARPTAAA

-755 DKLPNAVQEAV
+755 DKLPNAIQEAV
-766 IGGFVQFGQR
+766 ISGFVQTDQR
-776 ELLAPYTEKYFAAV
+776 ELLAPYAEKFFAAV
-790 KGVWD
+790 KGAWD

-811 SVQVSADTLAKT
+811 SLQISDATLSAT

-829 AEPSAALRRLISESR
+829 ASPSAALRRLITESR
-844 SGVERALRAQARH
+844 AGVERALRAQSA
-857 GGVGGDALRRGKM
+857 DK
-870 ALPRARARKRRFRM
+870 
-884 EVSRSTGTAAP
+884 
-895 TGETTSPAAVARS
+895 
-908 GPRPHQGRGE
+908 
-918 RRSLLAFRF
+918 

>member
-16 KLLTVDSYEI
+16 KLLAVDSYEI
-26 DLDLSG
+26 ELDLSG
-32 AVEGGTYRSVTTVR
+32 AQEGGTYRSVTTVR
-46 FDSAESGV
+46 FDVSENGAD
-54 GSFIDLVAPAVQE
+54 SFIDLVAPAVHE
-67 VVLNGDSLDPAEVFK
+67 VTLNGDSLDPAEVFA
-82 DSRIELAGILE
+82 DSRIALRGLLE
-93 GRNVLRVV
+93 GRNILRVI
-101 ADCAYTNT
+101 AECAYTNT

-115 FVDPVDQQ
+115 FVDPVDDQ

-152 FTVKAPSGWT
+152 FTVKAPEGWT

-167 PTPEPKDDVW
+167 PTPEPQDSVW
-177 EFEPTPRIS
+177 VFEPTPRIS
-186 TYVTA
+186 TYITA
-191 LILGPYHSVHSVY
+191 LIVGPYHSVHSVY

-217 RPSLAEFLDSDAIF
+217 RPSLAEYLDSDAIF

-284 VTDAAYEVR
+284 VTDAAYEMR

-325 TYTSIACQS
+325 TYTSIACQAH
-334 YAPGSRWPHS
+334 APGSRWPHA

-364 THPIMAQIN
+364 THPIMAEIR

-400 VGEDEFFRGV
+400 VGMDEFFRGV
-410 QAYFKAHAYGNTQ
+410 QAYFKRHAYGNTR

-434 SGRDLGTWSQKW
+434 SGRDLKTWSQKW
-446 LQTAGIN
+446 LQAAGIN
-453 VLRPEIETDANGV
+453 ILRPEIETDADGV
-466 ITSFAIRQEAPAL
+466 VTSFAIRQEAPAL

-486 PTLRPHRIAVG
+486 PMLRPHRIAVG
-497 LYDLDDSAGGSGK
+497 LYELDDDSGK
-510 LVRGER
+510 LVRDER

-524 LTEVA
+524 LTSVPQV
-529 ELVGKRRPAVI
+529 VGKRRPAVV

-563 EHLGDFEASL
+563 EHLGDFESSL

-587 DAELAARDYLSLV
+587 DAELPARDYLSLV

-613 QSLHRQVLTAV
+613 QSLHRQVKLAV
-624 ELYADPNA
+624 DLYADPAA
-632 REALLTRWTDATL
+632 REALLARWTDATL
-645 AHLRSSAGGSDHQL
+645 AHLRAAAPGSDHQL

-674 LDLLEGLLDGRESIE
+674 LDLLDALLDGSQTIE
-689 GLAVDTEL
+689 GLVVDTEL
-697 RWSFVQRLAA
+697 RWAFVQRLAA

-712 EAEITS
+712 ETEIAG
-718 EYERDRTAAGERH
+718 EYDRDRTAAGERH
-731 AATARAARPTEEA
+731 AATARAARPTPEA
-744 KAEAWASVVES
+744 KAEAWASVVDS

-766 IGGFVQFGQR
+766 IGGFVQTDQR
-776 ELLAPYTEKYFAAV
+776 DLLAPYADRYFEVV
-790 KGVWD
+790 KDIWE

-811 SVQVSADTLAKT
+811 TVQVSRETLDKT
-823 DEWLAS
+823 DAWLAS
-829 AEPSAALRRLISESR
+829 AEPNAALRRLVSESR
-844 SGVERALRAQARH
+844 AGVERALRAQAA
-857 GGVGGDALRRGKM
+857 DA
-870 ALPRARARKRRFRM
+870 
-884 EVSRSTGTAAP
+884 AA
-895 TGETTSPAAVARS
+895 
-908 GPRPHQGRGE
+908 Q
-918 RRSLLAFRF
+918 

>member
-32 AVEGGTYRSVTTVR
+32 AQEGGTYRSVTTVR
-46 FDSAESGV
+46 FDSAEAGAET
-54 GSFIDLVAPAVQE
+54 FIDLVAPAVHE
-67 VVLNGDSLDPAEVFK
+67 AVLNGHALEIGAVFR
-82 DSRIELAGILE
+82 DSRIALRHLKA
-93 GRNVLRVV
+93 GRNELRVV
-101 ADCAYTNT
+101 ADCEYTNT

-177 EFEPTPRIS
+177 HFEPTPRMS

-191 LILGPYHSVHSVY
+191 LIVGPYHSVHSSY
-204 EKDGQSVPLGIYC
+204 EGPGGQSVPLGIYC
-217 RPSLAEFLDSDAIF
+217 RPSLAEYLDADAIF
-231 EVTRQGFEWFQEKFD
+231 EVTRQGFDWFQEKFD
-246 YAYPFKKYDQLFVP
+246 YAYPFAKYDQLFVP

-284 VTDAAYEVR
+284 VTDASYEVR
-293 AETILHEL
+293 AATILHEL

-306 GDLVTMEWWNDLW
+306 GDLVTMEWWNNLW

-325 TYTSIACQS
+325 TYAEAACQA
-334 YAPGSRWPHS
+334 YAPGSKWPHS

-364 THPIMAQIN
+364 THPIMADIR

-410 QAYFKAHAYGNTQ
+410 QAYFKRHAFGNTR

-434 SGRDLGTWSQKW
+434 SGRDLKTWSKKW
-446 LQTAGIN
+446 LETAGIN
-453 VLRPEIETDANGV
+453 VLRPVVDVDTQGV
-466 ITSFAIRQEAPAL
+466 ITSFAVKQEAPAL
-479 PAGAKGE
+479 PEGAKGE
-486 PTLRPHRIAVG
+486 STLRPHRIAIG
-497 LYDLDDSAGGSGK
+497 FYDLSAPDTDTASGK
-510 LVRGER
+510 LVRTDR
-516 IELDVDGE
+516 VELDVDGE
-524 LTEVA
+524 LTAVDA
-529 ELVGKRRPAVI
+529 LVGKRRPAVI

-549 AKVRLDEQSLAFVT
+549 AKVRLDAESLAFVT
-563 EHLGDFEASL
+563 DHIGDFEASL

-587 DAELAARDYLSLV
+587 DAELPTREYLALV

-613 QSLHRQVLTAV
+613 QSLHRQVKLALD
-624 ELYADPNA
+624 LYAAPAGRDA
-632 REALLTRWTDATL
+632 ALARWTEVTL
-645 AHLRSSAGGSDHQL
+645 EHLRAAEPGSDHQL
-659 AWARAFAATARTPEQ
+659 AWARAFAATARTDAD
-674 LDLLEGLLDGRESIE
+674 LSLLEGLLAGTESVE

-697 RWSFVQRLAA
+697 RWAFVNRLAA
-707 VGRFD
+707 TGRLD
-712 EAEITS
+712 EAGIAAEL
-718 EYERDRTAAGERH
+718 ERDRTAAGERH
-731 AATARAARPTEEA
+731 AASARAARPTPDA
-744 KAEAWASVVES
+744 KAAAWASVVES
-755 DKLPNAVQEAV
+755 DALPNAIQEAV
-766 IGGFVQFGQR
+766 IGGFVQTDQR

-790 KGVWD
+790 KEAWD

-801 AQQIAVGLYP
+801 AQQIAIGLYP
-811 SVQVSADTLAKT
+811 ALQVSRATLDAT
-823 DEWLAS
+823 DAWLA
-829 AEPSAALRRLISESR
+829 AENPSAALRRLVTESR
-844 SGVERALRAQARH
+844 AGVERALRAQSA
-857 GGVGGDALRRGKM
+857 DA
-870 ALPRARARKRRFRM
+870 
-884 EVSRSTGTAAP
+884 
-895 TGETTSPAAVARS
+895 
-908 GPRPHQGRGE
+908 
-918 RRSLLAFRF
+918 

>member
-11 AQQRA
+11 AQERA
-16 KLLTVDSYEI
+16 RLLTVDAYEI

-32 AVEGGTYRSVTTVR
+32 AQEGGTYRSVTTVR
-46 FDSAESGV
+46 FDCAEAGAE
-54 GSFIDLVAPAVQE
+54 SFIDLVAPAVHD
-67 VVLNGDSLDPAEVFK
+67 VVLNGKDLDVAAVFR
-82 DSRIELAGILE
+82 DARIALPHLREGANELK
-93 GRNVLRVV
+93 VV
-101 ADCAYTNT
+101 ADCSYTNT

-115 FVDPVDQQ
+115 FVDPVDEQ

-142 EQPDLKATFQ
+142 EQPDLKATFA

-177 EFEPTPRIS
+177 TFEPTPRIS
-186 TYVTA
+186 TYITA
-191 LILGPYHSVHSVY
+191 LIVGPYHAVHSSY

-217 RPSLAEFLDSDAIF
+217 RPSLAEYLDAEEIF
-231 EVTRQGFEWFQEKFD
+231 AVTRQGFEWFQEKFD
-246 YAYPFKKYDQLFVP
+246 YAYPFAKYDQLFVP

-325 TYTSIACQS
+325 TYTSIACQ
-334 YAPGSRWPHS
+334 ADAAGSKWPHS

-364 THPIMAQIN
+364 THPIMADIQ

-400 VGEDEFFRGV
+400 VGKDAFFQGV
-410 QAYFKAHAYGNTQ
+410 QAYFKAHAFGNTR
-423 LSDLLGALEET
+423 LSDLLGALEKT
-434 SGRDLGTWSQKW
+434 SGRDLKTWSKAW
-446 LQTAGIN
+446 LETAGIN
-453 VLRPEIETDANGV
+453 ILRPEIETDADGHV
-466 ITSFAIRQEAPAL
+466 TSFTVLQEAPAL

-486 PTLRPHRIAVG
+486 PTLRPHRIAIG
-497 LYDLDDSAGGSGK
+497 CYDLDADGK
-510 LVRGER
+510 LVRTDR

-524 LTEVA
+524 RTTVPYPE
-529 ELVGKRRPAVI
+529 GKARPAVI

-549 AKVRLDEQSLAFVT
+549 AKVRLDEESLRVVT
-563 EHLGDFEASL
+563 EHLGDFTESL
-573 PRALCWASAWDMTR
+573 PRALSWASAWDMTR
-587 DAELAARDYLSLV
+587 DGELATRDYLSLV

-613 QSLHRQVLTAV
+613 QSLHRQVKLAV
-624 ELYADPNA
+624 DLYAAPEA
-632 REALLTRWTDATL
+632 REAALIQWTDATL
-645 AHLRSSAGGSDHQL
+645 AHLRAAEPGSDHQL
-659 AWARAFAATARTPEQ
+659 AWARAFANTARNPQQ
-674 LDLLEGLLDGRESIE
+674 LDLLQSLLNGTETIE

-697 RWSFVQRLAA
+697 RWAFVHRLAA
-707 VGRFD
+707 TGLLD
-712 EAEITS
+712 EEEIAA

-731 AATARAARPTEEA
+731 AASARAAQPSQEA

-755 DKLPNAVQEAV
+755 DKLPNSLQEAV
-766 IGGFVQFGQR
+766 ISGLVQTDQR
-776 ELLAPYTEKYFAAV
+776 ELLAPYTEKFFAAV
-790 KGVWD
+790 KDVWD

-811 SVQVSADTLAKT
+811 ALQVSQETLDAT
-823 DEWLAS
+823 DAWLAS
-829 AEPSAALRRLISESR
+829 AEPSAALRRLMSESR
-844 SGVERALRAQARH
+844 SGVERALKAQAA
-857 GGVGGDALRRGKM
+857 DA
-870 ALPRARARKRRFRM
+870 AAA
-884 EVSRSTGTAAP
+884 TA
-895 TGETTSPAAVARS
+895 
-908 GPRPHQGRGE
+908 
-918 RRSLLAFRF
+918 

>member
-11 AQQRA
+11 AQERA
-16 KLLTVDSYEI
+16 RLLTVDAYEI

-32 AVEGGTYRSVTTVR
+32 AQEGGTYRSVTTVR
-46 FDSAESGV
+46 FDSAEAGAET
-54 GSFIDLVAPAVQE
+54 FIDLVAPAVHE
-67 VVLNGDSLDPAEVFK
+67 VELNGRALDVAAVFR
-82 DSRIELAGILE
+82 DSRIALPHLVAGSNELK
-93 GRNVLRVV
+93 VV
-101 ADCAYTNT
+101 ADCSYTNT

-142 EQPDLKATFQ
+142 EQPDLKATFR
-152 FTVKAPSGWT
+152 FTVKAPQGWT
-162 VISNS
+162 VVSNS
-167 PTPEPKDDVW
+167 PTPEPQDDVW
-177 EFEPTPRIS
+177 SFEPTPRIS
-186 TYVTA
+186 TYITA
-191 LILGPYHSVHSVY
+191 LIVGPYHSVHSSY

-217 RPSLAEFLDSDAIF
+217 RPSLAEFLDADAIF
-231 EVTRQGFEWFQEKFD
+231 DVTRQGFDWFQEKFD
-246 YAYPFKKYDQLFVP
+246 YAYPFAKYDQLFVP

-284 VTDAAYEVR
+284 VTDAAYETR

-325 TYTSIACQS
+325 TYTSIACQA
-334 YAPGSRWPHS
+334 YAEGSKWPHS

-364 THPIMAQIN
+364 THPIMADIR

-400 VGEDEFFRGV
+400 VGMDAFFTGV
-410 QAYFKAHAYGNTQ
+410 QAYFKAHAFGNTR

-434 SGRDLGTWSQKW
+434 SGRDLKTWSKAW
-446 LQTAGIN
+446 LETAGIN
-453 VLRPEIETDANGV
+453 ILRPEIVTDENGHV
-466 ITSFAIRQEAPAL
+466 TSFTVLQEAPAL

-486 PTLRPHRIAVG
+486 PTLRPHRIAIG
-497 LYDLDDSAGGSGK
+497 CYDLDGSGK
-510 LVRGER
+510 LVRTNR
-516 IELDVDGE
+516 IELDVDGAR
-524 LTEVA
+524 TTVPFPA
-529 ELVGKRRPAVI
+529 GTARPAVI

-549 AKVRLDEQSLAFVT
+549 AKVRLDEESLRVVT
-563 EHLGDFEASL
+563 AHLGDFVESL

-587 DAELAARDYLSLV
+587 DGELATRDYLSLV

-613 QSLHRQVLTAV
+613 QSLHRQVKLALD
-624 ELYADPNA
+624 LYAAPQW
-632 REALLTRWTDATL
+632 REAGLTQWTEATL
-645 AHLRSSAGGSDHQL
+645 AHLRAAEPGSDHQL
-659 AWARAFAATARTPEQ
+659 AWARAFAATARTPQ
-674 LDLLEGLLDGRESIE
+674 QTDLLQSLLDGKETVE

-697 RWSFVQRLAA
+697 RWAFVERLAA
-707 VGRFD
+707 TGVFEED
-712 EAEITS
+712 EIAG

-766 IGGFVQFGQR
+766 IAGFVQTDQR
-776 ELLAPYTEKYFAAV
+776 ELLAPYTEKFFAAV
-790 KGVWD
+790 KGVWE

-811 SVQVSADTLAKT
+811 AIQVSQATLDAT
-823 DEWLAS
+823 DAWLSS
-829 AEPSAALRRLISESR
+829 AEPSAALRRLMSESR
-844 SGVERALRAQARH
+844 SGVERALKAQAA
-857 GGVGGDALRRGKM
+857 DA
-870 ALPRARARKRRFRM
+870 A
-884 EVSRSTGTAAP
+884 
-895 TGETTSPAAVARS
+895 
-908 GPRPHQGRGE
+908 
-918 RRSLLAFRF
+918 